1 MGGDI
6 SRSSSTKSIAE
17 LQNANL
23 AQQRQLQLEIQR
35 LRLSEQN
42 AELEN
47 RLEELECEV
56 NKADVVGKNKLRRL
70 DKELMGLK
78 KELESA
84 LDRNKELE
92 EKLALRQNAKVTIS
106 NASGLV
112 ERTAKESEAELG
124 TETSRTRTPT
134 NPTSFSCM
142 PTDTDPETSSAEPL
156 VETSEGTHEAILHK
170 SDQSPFPKDNASPS
184 VGVHSDIQTT
194 GDIVSQLLAKV
205 NELQEAN
212 SHISAHKDALND
224 RLAAASSQ
232 FDEMRRKY
240 EFLEER
246 VIEAEIR
253 NHRILE
259 LEDGE
264 PITEDALMAIEWRQD
279 DNGALM
285 LEVSPCVLC
294 RGMLS

>member
-1 MGGDI
+1 
-6 SRSSSTKSIAE
+6 
-17 LQNANL
+17 
-23 AQQRQLQLEIQR
+23 
-35 LRLSEQN
+35 
-42 AELEN
+42 
-47 RLEELECEV
+47 
-56 NKADVVGKNKLRRL
+56 
-70 DKELMGLK
+70 
-78 KELESA
+78 
-84 LDRNKELE
+84 
-92 EKLALRQNAKVTIS
+92 
-106 NASGLV
+106 
-112 ERTAKESEAELG
+112 
-124 TETSRTRTPT
+124 
-134 NPTSFSCM
+134 M

-156 VETSEGTHEAILHK
+156 VETLEGTHEAILHK
-170 SDQSPFPKDNASPS
+170 SDQSPFSQNNASPS

-285 LEVSPCVLC
+285 LEVSPLVLC